1 MTRAPP
7 PHPLDSEC
15 SFTFSGIKLRIGSWH
30 AHSPSKIAHHH
41 RRRHLLGIPFD
52 LVIITVQSRAEQGRL
67 LEFDSRTRS
76 VLSVPSLP
84 CFLLFS
90 YSFFGD
96 ICQTRRDE
104 DDDDDFRSEENN
116 ANRRREAAVACA
128 MSIRHTIEFLYKIRP
143 GRYIHTYPIL
153 HMPPYTIYHARE
165 QCQSREQ
172 RVLGGDDF

>member
-1 MTRAPP
+1 MP
-7 PHPLDSEC
+7 PLDSEC

-41 RRRHLLGIPFD
+41 RRHLLGIPFD
-52 LVIITVQSRAEQGRL
+52 LVIITVQSRASRAEQGRL

-76 VLSVPSLP
+76 VLSVPSLPSLP

-104 DDDDDFRSEENN
+104 DDDEDFRSEENN
-116 ANRRREAAVACA
+116 ANR
-128 MSIRHTIEFLYKIRP
+128 
-143 GRYIHTYPIL
+143 
-153 HMPPYTIYHARE
+153 
-165 QCQSREQ
+165 
-172 RVLGGDDF
+172 